1 MNFIHF
7 RRKSDAFSVIEADKN
22 LEDIELEGFRV
33 AENTAVKEEK
43 KVITLTVAE
52 CMEFH
57 SMGEFHENIKS
68 VAEAVANSKQFH
80 RSVCTESRRSESG
93 RLIQRIRMNI
103 RRWMY

>member
-1 MNFIHF
+1 MISCLMKRLFIASL
-7 RRKSDAFSVIEADKN
+7 KLTKN

-57 SMGEFHENIKS
+57 S
-68 VAEAVANSKQFH
+68 
-80 RSVCTESRRSESG
+80 
-93 RLIQRIRMNI
+93 IQSTVV
-103 RRWMY
+103 